1 MSMKERIIQVRKVSG
16 LNQEAFAR
24 RIGVTKSA
32 ISGYETGRREPS
44 QQVLHSISREF
55 RFNLK
60 WLRTGDGNPQLPGA
74 DGSLE
79 ALFHQFSCSELERA
93 FLESY
98 FELQAD
104 ERAQFCS
111 YLKQVFGATVQDAA
125 KRAEQAH
132 DEMSNEQLHA
142 ELDRQIGVEKGD
154 AEKSEVS

>member
-125 KRAEQAH
+125 T
-132 DEMSNEQLHA
+132 
-142 ELDRQIGVEKGD
+142 
-154 AEKSEVS
+154 AEKRSRCRGSRNDTHRTRLYSLLARAIP